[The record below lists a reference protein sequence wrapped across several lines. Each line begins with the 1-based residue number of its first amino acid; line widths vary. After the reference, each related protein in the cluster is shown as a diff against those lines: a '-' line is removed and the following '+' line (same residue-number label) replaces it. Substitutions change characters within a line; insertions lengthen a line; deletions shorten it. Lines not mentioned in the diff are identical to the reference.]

1 MLEWFAPF
9 SGTAR
14 LAVHRPRMA
23 YLLQARLPKAI
34 AAGVGLM
41 LAAGSG
47 HGLGSGQPRVPVS
60 PLAGAVAA
68 LDQPGAGRLGTAA
81 GAASRVAMPRV
92 GGVPMKGTAHA
103 PTRHAAT
110 RGSLRPHAGW
120 HAAFPAVGLPAGAT
134 LAMGVQTAVADL
146 ANQLASDQIKAL
158 EQQVEQVLAEA
169 RRQQVQLAQQRHR
182 LATAEAANT
191 WLPWLL
197 LGGLAVGGL
206 AIWLALRVRRL
217 QHELDRRL
225 WTQAE
230 VDLHETLAPG
240 GVLPGAPLMSSD
252 QPLLSQAAMLG
263 ATTMPD
269 LTIAQP
275 RRVVTAAPVAVAAPS
290 KPHEFSLG
298 TGVPPRPVSVEELL
312 DLDQQVD
319 FFIAL
324 GQAQSAI
331 DLLLSH
337 VRSTGGTNALPYFKL
352 LEIYRSQGDE
362 EAYERTRERFNQR
375 FNAFAPDWDG
385 DLASGRLLEDYPEVV
400 QRIQKAW
407 LQPLRAV
414 AELDAL
420 LLRRADLEPFDL
432 PAYRDVLMLQALV
445 RDLPAGTLHAATTTV
460 PKMMAAV
467 SADPALAPAGA
478 DDTVDLLLP
487 LDDGPLDITMPRP
500 HVPQRSSAQAML
512 AEWVFTRATQPWADA
527 GVEAASGVDAAVS
540 AGGRL
545 AEPSRPAALDLDL
558 SDLAPAPREF
568 TRPAAFNDIDLRRDS
583 HRSDLGALEEGDLVP
598 PLSRR

>member
-1 MLEWFAPF
+1 
-9 SGTAR
+9 
-14 LAVHRPRMA
+14 MA
-23 YLLQARLPKAI
+23 YLLQARRLKAI

-47 HGLGSGQPRVPVS
+47 HGLGFERPQVS
-60 PLAGAVAA
+60 ASRPSGAVAA
-68 LDQPGAGRLGTAA
+68 IVQPGAGRLGPAA
-81 GAASRVAMPRV
+81 GTASRLAMPRAR
-92 GGVPMKGTAHA
+92 GVPLKGSAHA
-103 PTRHAAT
+103 PTKHAAT
-110 RGSLRPHAGW
+110 RGSLSPYTGGP
-120 HAAFPAVGLPAGAT
+120 AAFRSVVLPAGAT
-134 LAMGVQTAVADL
+134 LAVAVQTAVADQANPL
-146 ANQLASDQIKAL
+146 AGDQIKAL
-158 EQQVEQVLAEA
+158 EQQVELVLVEA
-169 RRQQVQLAQQRHR
+169 RRQQVQLAQQRQR

-217 QHELDRRL
+217 QHELDRRR

-230 VDLHETLAPG
+230 LKLHEALTSD
-240 GVLPGAPLMSSD
+240 GVLPGAPLMSPD

-275 RRVVTAAPVAVAAPS
+275 RRVVPAAPVAVASPP

-324 GQAQSAI
+324 GQEQSAI

-337 VRSTGGTNALPYFKL
+337 VRGTGGTNALPYVKL
-352 LEIYRSQGDE
+352 LEIYRSQGDD
-362 EAYERTRERFNQR
+362 EAYERTGERFNQR
-375 FNAFAPDWDG
+375 FNAFAPDWGG

-400 QRIQKAW
+400 QRLQRAW

-432 PAYRDVLMLQALV
+432 PAYRDVLMLHALV

-467 SADPALAPAGA
+467 LADPAPAPAAA

-500 HVPQRSSAQAML
+500 HVPHVPQRSSAQAML
-512 AEWVFTRATQPWADA
+512 AEWVFTRATQPRADA
-527 GVEAASGVDAAVS
+527 GVGVGAANWADAALTS
-540 AGGRL
+540 DGRL
-545 AEPSRPAALDLDL
+545 AEPSGPAALDLDL

-583 HRSDLGALEEGDLVP
+583 HRSDLGALEEGNLAP